1 MDFCGFSHCDRNGKD
16 GSGICGCHQGIAV
29 GLLWASSIVRSSWLL
44 VIVTVPQRVVY
55 AQVHFMAVWLLD
67 AELIE
72 LIRIVEVVCNV
83 DVRKVV

>member
-1 MDFCGFSHCDRNGKD
+1 MDDRTGWIWR
-16 GSGICGCHQGIAV
+16 SHQGIAV

-44 VIVTVPQRVVY
+44 VIVTVPQQVVY

-67 AELIE
+67 AELI
-72 LIRIVEVVCNV
+72 RIVEAVCNV

>member
-1 MDFCGFSHCDRNGKD
+1 MIGKD
-16 GSGICGCHQGIAV
+16 GSGCHQGIAV

-67 AELIE
+67 AELI
-72 LIRIVEVVCNV
+72 RIVEVVCNV
-83 DVRKVV
+83 GVRKVV

>member
-1 MDFCGFSHCDRNGKD
+1 M
-16 GSGICGCHQGIAV
+16 GI
-29 GLLWASSIVRSSWLL
+29 IVRSSWLL

-67 AELIE
+67 AELI
-72 LIRIVEVVCNV
+72 RIVEVVCNV